1 MSILPTRRRR
11 TAVLG
16 AAALLAAASASLPT
30 THPDADADVQV
41 NTNHAK
47 GTDGK
52 DYTVT
57 NHVVNKF
64 AQQGPDG
71 KPKEYL
77 LVWAG
82 DENVADTAVPDVKK
96 LPGSLQDPVKKAK
109 NALPGPDFLAVI
121 DATKDSPSYGKVVNT
136 ATVGPLVEN
145 EPHHMQYTWRKGDT
159 IYAGGLFG
167 ATTYAFDVGALP
179 NIKLKGVSLPTQTP
193 GGSVPDAYW
202 TLKDGTSYGTYMGG
216 PVAPGPF
223 RYSDGSVHMG
233 NGFAGSPGEVVHFDQ
248 KGQVLSESPAAT
260 PQGDDPKLCDDLPQL
275 GKPTCANPHG
285 IQARE
290 DLNTMVTSDYV
301 EPRNIILD
309 PVKQPS
315 PYLRRPTV
323 RTWDISDRNHPKVK
337 SVSYMPEGPR
347 TDPKDPLHRESSA
360 VMENT
365 VTQKPGHKGAFAQSM
380 QGGAIFY
387 APDITVP
394 NPQWREVFDD
404 GTANKA
410 FNPKSDSNGAGTNGG
425 WVQTSPDDHFLY
437 HSVIGRPKGN
447 LGPNDPG
454 TPGGVYALDIS
465 KLVDGG
471 ENPQC
476 NLSTKAG
483 GSDCPTLAGAAP
495 INPDQP
501 GKGPHWGTDDHFQLG
516 PDGKYH
522 ETEQPGRIAVS
533 DYFVARSGL
542 DGDHK
547 VNLLNLGKDGKL
559 GVDQGFRDENTH
571 QPGVDFNRKTW
582 PHGPFGNA
590 KPHSELFVVADKDLK

>member
-1 MSILPTRRRR
+1 M
-11 TAVLG
+11 
-16 AAALLAAASASLPT
+16 
-30 THPDADADVQV
+30 
-41 NTNHAK
+41 
-47 GTDGK
+47 
-52 DYTVT
+52 
-57 NHVVNKF
+57 
-64 AQQGPDG
+64 
-71 KPKEYL
+71 
-77 LVWAG
+77 
-82 DENVADTAVPDVKK
+82 
-96 LPGSLQDPVKKAK
+96 
-109 NALPGPDFLAVI
+109 
-121 DATKDSPSYGKVVNT
+121 
-136 ATVGPLVEN
+136 
-145 EPHHMQYTWRKGDT
+145 
-159 IYAGGLFG
+159 LFR
-167 ATTYAFDVGALP
+167 
-179 NIKLKGVSLPTQTP
+179 S
-193 GGSVPDAYW
+193 
-202 TLKDGTSYGTYMGG
+202 
-216 PVAPGPF
+216 
-223 RYSDGSVHMG
+223 
-233 NGFAGSPGEVVHFDQ
+233 
-248 KGQVLSESPAAT
+248 
-260 PQGDDPKLCDDLPQL
+260 
-275 GKPTCANPHG
+275 
-285 IQARE
+285 
-290 DLNTMVTSDYV
+290 
-301 EPRNIILD
+301 
-309 PVKQPS
+309 
-315 PYLRRPTV
+315 
-323 RTWDISDRNHPKVK
+323 
-337 SVSYMPEGPR
+337 
-347 TDPKDPLHRESSA
+347 
-360 VMENT
+360 
-365 VTQKPGHKGAFAQSM
+365 
-380 QGGAIFY
+380 
-387 APDITVP
+387 
-394 NPQWREVFDD
+394 VFDD

-454 TPGGVYALDIS
+454 TPGGVYALDIA

-547 VNLLNLGKDGKL
+547 VNLLNLGKDGKI